1 MSTRYVWEK
10 SNVERGL
17 IKQTERDYSYTKNN
31 YGVLPAYMYYHVAD
45 AISIN
50 DDLTIDL
57 VNPETR
63 TTQNNPINVGQ
74 YVAAGY
80 TDNDVVEVV
89 TEQILETH
97 TASPP
102 FIITVVGKANVCYA
116 GYVKGDGIGEASSVN
131 SGAYPTDGETAGF
144 YYEFKG
150 TDTIDPSSVS
160 SPPDPRGGQNT
171 TVTVSPGTGK
181 IYGGTVSYRYEYST
195 NGGQSWTLAQ
205 TTTATSVQ
213 ISIPEGVET
222 FRARVRAQD
231 DIGFTSADYVYST
244 QVTVINNEPPT
255 APSSISVGPTVAGE
269 TVTVNLGAATDPD
282 GQVVSYI
289 YERSIDGGQWVQVHQ
304 GNTLAYTDTIGAE
317 WATVAYRAKAVDD
330 DGEAGPYATSE
341 ASVVNDGW
349 LYISGPA
356 ENMGSK
362 PAPFVFEVSAGV
374 SGQSGVSGIGLVVT
388 LDGVSVYDDAVSDT
402 DLVEIEMDTRLM
414 GEGTH
419 TIAVEATKED
429 FIPTYKAFSFS
440 VPAFTLPDGGRM
452 EQLEGTDGSAIFP
465 VTLARAVIGY
475 NGRSVEDL
483 LEDVMVSSLAGAK
496 IASGSY
502 SGSGTFGA
510 DTPRL
515 LAFTFPVKALFV
527 CDNTG
532 AVTLMIPDAGAY
544 VPRMAGSGSGVVSGS
559 GTTVSWYSSNAE
571 DQLNASGKRY
581 SYVAVG

>member
-1 MSTRYVWEK
+1 MSTRYVWDK
-10 SNVERGL
+10 SEAERGL
-17 IKQTERDYSYTKNN
+17 IKRTERDYSYTKNN
-31 YGVLPAYMYYHVAD
+31 SGVKPAYMFYHVAD
-45 AISIN
+45 GISIN

-57 VNPETR
+57 VSPQTR
-63 TTQNNPINVGQ
+63 TTANNPINVGQ
-74 YVAAGY
+74 YVADGY
-80 TDNDVVEVV
+80 TNNEVVEVV

-102 FIITVVGKANVCYA
+102 FIITVVGKTNVCYA
-116 GYVKGDGIGEASSVN
+116 GYVKGDGMGEASSVN
-131 SGAYPTDGETAGF
+131 SNAYPTDGETAGY
-144 YYEFKG
+144 YYEYKG
-150 TDTIDPSSVS
+150 SDTIDPVSVS
-160 SPPDPRGGQNT
+160 SPESPRGGQNT

-222 FRARVRAQD
+222 FQARVRAQD

-244 QVTVINNEPPT
+244 KVTVINNEPPT

-269 TVTVNLGAATDPD
+269 TVSVTLGAATDPD

-289 YERSIDGGQWVQVHQ
+289 YERSIDGGQWAQIHQ
-304 GNTLAYTDTIGAE
+304 GNTLAYTDTVGAE

-330 DGEAGPYATSE
+330 DGEAGPYATGE
-341 ASVVNDGW
+341 TSVVNDGW

-356 ENMGSK
+356 EDMGSK
-362 PAPFVFEVSAGV
+362 PAPFVFAVSAGV
-374 SGQSGVSGIGLVVT
+374 SGQSDVSGIGLVVT
-388 LDGVSVYDDAVSDT
+388 LDGVAVYDDMVSDI
-402 DLVEIEMDTRLM
+402 DRVEIEMDTRLM

-419 TIAVEATKED
+419 TIAVDASKED
-429 FIPTYKAFSFS
+429 FIPTSKAFSFT
-440 VPAFTLPDGGRM
+440 VPAFVLPDGGRM
-452 EQLEGTDGSAIFP
+452 EQLEGADGAAIFP

-483 LEDVMVSSLAGAK
+483 LEDVMVSRLAGAK

-559 GTTVSWYSSNAE
+559 GTTVSWYSSNAA